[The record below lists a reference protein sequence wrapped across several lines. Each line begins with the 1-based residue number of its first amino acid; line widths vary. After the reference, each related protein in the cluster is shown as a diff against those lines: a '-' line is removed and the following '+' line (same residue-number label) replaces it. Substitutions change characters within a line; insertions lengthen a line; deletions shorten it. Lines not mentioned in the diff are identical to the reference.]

1 MKKIIALV
9 AAAAFVLSLAGMASA
24 AHQGRANLSTSG
36 YLQVGVGFGEN
47 TNFQKEDGDEF
58 VADQRLRQY
67 FDYVASE
74 NLSATVG
81 YEFNSVWGDSD
92 AQVGADATGQLS
104 LKRAMME
111 FTWPGTEAEMRGGIQ
126 YIALPSVAMGAS
138 PVLAGDMA
146 GVTLSTPMGEMAD
159 LTVGWTRGYENT
171 TDNASPG
178 MDSFFAA
185 LPINMDGMSM
195 APFAMYTV
203 IGQNT
208 NGTALTTDATDYRS
222 GFVTPNGQ
230 LSLGNDNANAY
241 WLGSNFEM
249 TSMDPIGVKASFI
262 YGSLNTDQ
270 EVNERAGWYA
280 DLSVDYKME
289 AMTPEFFAFYSS
301 GEDDDASDGSEVMPY
316 VFNDG
321 LTSQGP
327 SMMIGD
333 MTSLGITSTG
343 ANLLQSNPV
352 GLWSAGMS
360 LKHIQLMDK
369 LSATLTGAYYQGT
382 SDDGVNNAAIA
393 LTEEDSAW
401 DLTASSSYQLYDSLT
416 AIVEAGYAK
425 KDMDNNTDDEPAT
438 RFAAGLNYSF

>member
-1 MKKIIALV
+1 M
-9 AAAAFVLSLAGMASA
+9 LSWAGMASA
-24 AHQGRANLSTSG
+24 AHEGRANLSTSG
-36 YLQVGVGFGEN
+36 YLQFGVGFGEN
-47 TNFQKEDGDEF
+47 ENFQEEGDDNF
-58 VADQRLRQY
+58 TADQRLRQY

-81 YEFNSVWGDSD
+81 YEFNNVWGSGD
-92 AQVGADATGQLS
+92 AHVGADADSQLQ
-104 LKRAMME
+104 LKRAMVE
-111 FTWPGTEAEMRGGIQ
+111 FTWPETEATMTGGIQ
-126 YIALPSVAMGAS
+126 FIALPSVAMGS
-138 PVLAGDMA
+138 NPVLAGDMA
-146 GVTLSTPMGEMAD
+146 GVTLSTPMGETAD
-159 LTVGWTRGYENT
+159 LTVGWSRGYDNT
-171 TDNASPG
+171 TNNASPG
-178 MDSFFAA
+178 LDSFFAA
-185 LPINMDGMSM
+185 LPVNMDGMSM

-208 NGTALTTDATDYRS
+208 NATALTTAPTDYRS

-249 TSMDPIGVKASFI
+249 TMMDPIGVKASFI

-280 DLSVDYKME
+280 DLSVDYEME

-301 GEDDDASDGSEVMPY
+301 GEDDDAADGSEVMPY

-352 GLWSAGMS
+352 GLWSAGLS

-382 SDDGVNNAAIA
+382 SDDAVNNPAIA

-401 DLTASSSYQLYDSLT
+401 DITASSSYQLYEDLS

-425 KDMDNNTDDEPAT
+425 KDMDNNIDDEPAT
-438 RFAAGLNYSF
+438 RFAAGFNYSF